1 MQAKEV
7 DLESKNGELEAKI
20 NELKK
25 EIDKN
30 HQNIVKNSIEEGKSQ
45 ETCSLCSEKDIKIQ

>member
-30 HQNIVKNSIEEGKSQ
+30 YQNMVKNPIKEGKSQ
-45 ETCSLCSEKDIKIQ
+45 ETCLFCSEKDIKI